1 MYVYIVEYL
10 KNDILFILI
19 FINKIYLYIYT
30 MPFSTSTKKMNMVL
44 SVNARP
50 TYYSNIQIESV
61 GSGATV
67 GVLNGIGSIGGS
79 RRAFGQG
86 SMIDKISNIK
96 NSGCSSCGK

>member
-1 MYVYIVEYL
+1 
-10 KNDILFILI
+10 
-19 FINKIYLYIYT
+19 

-44 SVNARP
+44 SVYRP
-50 TYYSNIQIESV
+50 AYYSSMQIESVGSVGSV

-96 NSGCSSCGK
+96 NSGCSSCGGR

>member
-1 MYVYIVEYL
+1 
-10 KNDILFILI
+10 
-19 FINKIYLYIYT
+19 

-44 SVNARP
+44 SLNANP
-50 TYYSNIQIESV
+50 VYYSNIQPIASV
-61 GSGATV
+61 GPVTL
-67 GVLNGIGSIGGS
+67 LNGVGSIGGS

>member
-1 MYVYIVEYL
+1 
-10 KNDILFILI
+10 
-19 FINKIYLYIYT
+19 

-44 SVNARP
+44 SLNARP
-50 TYYSNIQIESV
+50 AYYSNASV
-61 GSGATV
+61 GPTTTV
-67 GVLNGIGSIGGS
+67 GVLNGVGSVGGS

>member
-1 MYVYIVEYL
+1 
-10 KNDILFILI
+10 
-19 FINKIYLYIYT
+19 

-44 SVNARP
+44 SLNARP
-50 TYYSNIQIESV
+50 AYYSNMQVASLASV
-61 GSGATV
+61 ASVEATTHVGA
-67 GVLNGIGSIGGS
+67 LNGVGSIGGS

>member
-1 MYVYIVEYL
+1 
-10 KNDILFILI
+10 
-19 FINKIYLYIYT
+19 

-50 TYYSNIQIESV
+50 TYYSNMQVQPIGSV
-61 GSGATV
+61 GPTTTV
-67 GVLNGIGSIGGS
+67 GVLNGVGSIGGS
-79 RRAFGQG
+79 KKAFGQG

>member
-1 MYVYIVEYL
+1 
-10 KNDILFILI
+10 
-19 FINKIYLYIYT
+19 

-44 SVNARP
+44 SLNARP
-50 TYYSNIQIESV
+50 AYYSNASV

-67 GVLNGIGSIGGS
+67 GVLNGVGSVGGS

>member
-1 MYVYIVEYL
+1 
-10 KNDILFILI
+10 
-19 FINKIYLYIYT
+19 
-30 MPFSTSTKKMNMVL
+30 MPFSTSTKKMNMFL
-44 SVNARP
+44 QTNTTPA
-50 TYYSNIQIESV
+50 YYSNVQVTPLASV

-67 GVLNGIGSIGGS
+67 GVLNGVGSIGGS